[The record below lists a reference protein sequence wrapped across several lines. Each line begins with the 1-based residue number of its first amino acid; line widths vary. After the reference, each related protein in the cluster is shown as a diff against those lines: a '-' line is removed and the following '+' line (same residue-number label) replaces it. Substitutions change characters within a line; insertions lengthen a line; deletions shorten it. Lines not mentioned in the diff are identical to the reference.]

1 MTRTKTPTLEL
12 VGLAEV
18 AEILGLTRS
27 AVSTRRSAPGPF
39 MGDRRARLPAPIAEL
54 KCGPIWTR
62 AQIDA
67 YRADEERQRTIDGSE
82 LFRLHR
88 KEGRELP
95 PSAR

>member
-1 MTRTKTPTLEL
+1 MPRTDTPKLEL
-12 VGLAEV
+12 VGLAEL
-18 AEILGLTRS
+18 AELLGLTRL

-39 MGDRRARLPAPIAEL
+39 IGDRRARLPAPLAEL

-62 AQIDA
+62 EQIEA
-67 YRADEERQRTIDGSE
+67 YRADEERQLTLDISE

-95 PSAR
+95 PRAR